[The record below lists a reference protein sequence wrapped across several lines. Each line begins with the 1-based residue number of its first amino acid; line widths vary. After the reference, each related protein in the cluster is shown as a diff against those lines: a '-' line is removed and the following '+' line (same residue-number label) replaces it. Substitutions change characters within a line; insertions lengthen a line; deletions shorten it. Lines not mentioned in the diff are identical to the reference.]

1 MRNMLTI
8 FQKEFKSYF
17 NSPIAYI
24 FIITFLLFS
33 SWLFFRT
40 FFLIGQAHMRPL
52 FGILPWLF
60 LILAPAITMRAWAEE
75 KKMGTMEVLMTLPL
89 KDYEIV
95 LGKFLAS
102 FIFLII
108 AVLLTFPLALTIY
121 FLGKPDNGTIIGGY
135 LGACLMGG
143 AYLAI
148 GLFISS
154 LTQNQIIAFIVSIVV
169 CFAFLIIGEDI
180 VLMSAPAILS
190 PVFTYLGLGAH
201 FESISRGVI
210 DSRDLLY
217 YSSVIGFFLF
227 LNTLAI
233 ESRKWK

>member
-1 MRNMLTI
+1 MKNMLTI

-60 LILAPAITMRAWAEE
+60 LILAPAITMRSWAEE

-121 FLGKPDNGTIIGGY
+121 FLGKPDNGTIVGGY

-154 LTQNQIIAFIVSIVV
+154 LTQNQIVAFIVSIVV

>member
-1 MRNMLTI
+1 MKNILTI
-8 FQKEFKSYF
+8 FFKELKSYF
-17 NSPIAYI
+17 NSPVAYI

-40 FFLIGQAHMRPL
+40 FFLAGQAHMRPL

-89 KDYEIV
+89 KEFEVV
-95 LGKFLAS
+95 LGKFFSS
-102 FIFLII
+102 FIFMII
-108 AVLLTFPLALTIY
+108 AVVLTFPLALTIY
-121 FLGKPDNGTIIGGY
+121 IMGDPDTGAILGGY

-154 LTQNQIIAFIVSIVV
+154 LTDNQIVAFIVSIVT
-169 CFAFLIIGEDI
+169 CFAFLIIGEDF
-180 VLMSAPAILS
+180 VLMSTPSMIV
-190 PVFTYLGLGAH
+190 PIFTYLGLGAH

-210 DSRDLLY
+210 DSRDIIY
-217 YSSVIGFFLF
+217 YFSVIGFFLF

>member
-1 MRNMLTI
+1 MRNTLTI

-40 FFLIGQAHMRPL
+40 FFLIGQAHLRPL

-75 KKMGTMEVLMTLPL
+75 KKLGTMEILMTLPL

-95 LGKFLAS
+95 LGKFFSS
-102 FIFLII
+102 FFFMII
-108 AVLLTFPLALTIY
+108 TIILTFPLPLTVYI
-121 FLGKPDNGTIIGGY
+121 LGNPDTGTIVGGY

-148 GLFISS
+148 GLFTSS
-154 LTQNQIIAFIVSIVV
+154 LTQNQIVAFIISIAI
-169 CFAFLIIGEDI
+169 CFALLIIGEDI
-180 VLMSAPAILS
+180 ALMSTPALLTPIFSYLS
-190 PVFTYLGLGAH
+190 LGTH
-201 FESISRGVI
+201 FQSISRGVI
-210 DSRDLLY
+210 DSRDLIY
-217 YSSVIGFFLF
+217 YFSVIGFFLF
-227 LNTLAI
+227 LNTLAL

>member
-1 MRNMLTI
+1 MRNTLTI

-40 FFLIGQAHMRPL
+40 FFLIGQAHLRPL

-75 KKMGTMEVLMTLPL
+75 KKLGTMEILMTLPL

-95 LGKFLAS
+95 LGKFFSS
-102 FIFLII
+102 FFFMII
-108 AVLLTFPLALTIY
+108 TIILTFPLPLTVYI
-121 FLGKPDNGTIIGGY
+121 LGNPDTGTIVGGY

-148 GLFISS
+148 GLFTSS
-154 LTQNQIIAFIVSIVV
+154 LTQNQIVAFIISIGI
-169 CFAFLIIGEDI
+169 CFALLIIGEDI
-180 VLMSAPAILS
+180 ALMSTPALLTPIFSYLS
-190 PVFTYLGLGAH
+190 LGTH
-201 FESISRGVI
+201 FQSISRGVI
-210 DSRDLLY
+210 DSRDLIY
-217 YSSVIGFFLF
+217 YFSVIGFFLF
-227 LNTLAI
+227 LNTLAL

>member
-1 MRNMLTI
+1 MITI

-102 FIFLII
+102 FIFLIT

-121 FLGKPDNGTIIGGY
+121 FLGEPDNGTIVGGY

-154 LTQNQIIAFIVSIVV
+154 LTQNQIVAFIVSIVV

>member
-1 MRNMLTI
+1 MSTISTI

-33 SWLFFRT
+33 GWLFFRT
-40 FFLIGQAHMRPL
+40 FFLIGQAHLRPL

-60 LILAPAITMRAWAEE
+60 LILAPAVTMRAWAEE
-75 KKMGTMEVLMTLPL
+75 KKLGTMEVLMTLPL
-89 KDYEIV
+89 RDYEAV
-95 LGKFLAS
+95 LGKFLANFV
-102 FIFLII
+102 FIII
-108 AVLLTFPLALTIY
+108 TLLLTFPLVATTY
-121 FLGKPDNGTIIGGY
+121 VLGEPDTGAIVGGY

-148 GLFISS
+148 GLFVSS
-154 LTQNQIIAFIVSIVV
+154 LTKNQIVAFIIGIVT
-169 CFAFLIIGEDI
+169 CFALLIVGEDI
-180 VLMSAPAILS
+180 VLMSAPSVVVPL
-190 PVFTYLGLGAH
+190 FTYLGLGAH

-210 DSRDLLY
+210 DSRDLIY
-217 YSSVIGFFLF
+217 YLSVIGFFLF
-227 LNTLAI
+227 LNTLAL

>member
-1 MRNMLTI
+1 MRNTLTI

-40 FFLIGQAHMRPL
+40 FFLIGQAHLRPL

-75 KKMGTMEVLMTLPL
+75 KKLGTMEILMTLPL

-95 LGKFLAS
+95 LGKFFSS
-102 FIFLII
+102 FFFMII
-108 AVLLTFPLALTIY
+108 TIILTFPLPLTVYI
-121 FLGKPDNGTIIGGY
+121 LGNPDTGTIVGGY

-148 GLFISS
+148 GLFTSS
-154 LTQNQIIAFIVSIVV
+154 LTQNQIVAFIISIVI
-169 CFAFLIIGEDI
+169 CFALLIIGEDI
-180 VLMSAPAILS
+180 ALMSTPALLTPIFSYLS
-190 PVFTYLGLGAH
+190 LGTH
-201 FESISRGVI
+201 FQSISRGVI
-210 DSRDLLY
+210 DSRDLIY
-217 YSSVIGFFLF
+217 YFSVIGFFLF
-227 LNTLAI
+227 LNTLAL

>member
-1 MRNMLTI
+1 MRNTLAI

-24 FIITFLLFS
+24 FIITFILFS

-40 FFLIGQAHMRPL
+40 FFLIGQAHLRPL

-75 KKMGTMEVLMTLPL
+75 KKLGTMEILMTLPI
-89 KDYEIV
+89 KDHEVV
-95 LGKFLAS
+95 LGKFFAS
-102 FIFLII
+102 FLFII
-108 AVLLTFPLALTIY
+108 TAVLLTFPLPLTVYI
-121 FLGKPDNGTIIGGY
+121 LGEPDTGTIVGGY

-154 LTQNQIIAFIVSIVV
+154 LTKNQIVAFIISIII
-169 CFAFLIIGEDI
+169 CFALLIIGEDF
-180 VLMSAPAILS
+180 VLMSTPSMIAPI
-190 PVFTYLGLGAH
+190 FTYLGLGAH

-210 DSRDLLY
+210 DSRDLIY
-217 YSSVIGFFLF
+217 YFSVIGFFLF

>member
-1 MRNMLTI
+1 MSNISTI

-33 SWLFFRT
+33 GWLFFRT
-40 FFLIGQAHMRPL
+40 FFLIGQAHLRPL

-60 LILAPAITMRAWAEE
+60 LILAPAVTMRAWAEE
-75 KKMGTMEVLMTLPL
+75 KKLGTMEVLMTLPL
-89 KDYEIV
+89 RDYEAV
-95 LGKFLAS
+95 LGKFLANFV
-102 FIFLII
+102 FIII
-108 AVLLTFPLALTIY
+108 TLLLTFPLVATTY
-121 FLGKPDNGTIIGGY
+121 VLGEPDTGAIVGGY

-148 GLFISS
+148 GLFVSS
-154 LTQNQIIAFIVSIVV
+154 LTKNQIVAFIIGIVT
-169 CFAFLIIGEDI
+169 CFALLIVGEDI
-180 VLMSAPAILS
+180 VLMSAPSVVVPL
-190 PVFTYLGLGAH
+190 FTYLGLGAH

-210 DSRDLLY
+210 DSRDLIY
-217 YSSVIGFFLF
+217 YLSVIGFFLF
-227 LNTLAI
+227 LNTLAL

>member
-1 MRNMLTI
+1 MRNILTI

-60 LILAPAITMRAWAEE
+60 LILAPAITMRSWAEE

-89 KDYEIV
+89 NVHEIV
-95 LGKFLAS
+95 IGKFLAS

-108 AVLLTFPLALTIY
+108 AVFLTFPLILTIY
-121 FLGKPDNGTIIGGY
+121 FLGKPDDGTIIGGY

-154 LTQNQIIAFIVSIVV
+154 LTQNQIVAFIVSIVI

-180 VLMSAPAILS
+180 VLMSTPAILS

-217 YSSVIGFFLF
+217 YFSVIGFFLF

>member
-1 MRNMLTI
+1 MRNILAI

-17 NSPIAYI
+17 NSPVAYI

-33 SWLFFRT
+33 NWLFFRT
-40 FFLIGQAHMRPL
+40 FFIIGQAHMRPL

-60 LILAPAITMRAWAEE
+60 LILAPAITMRSWAEE
-75 KKMGTMEVLMTLPL
+75 KKMGTIEVLMTLPL
-89 KDYEIV
+89 KDHEVV
-95 LGKFLAS
+95 LGKFFSSFFFMILAV
-102 FIFLII
+102 
-108 AVLLTFPLALTIY
+108 VLTIPLALTIT
-121 FLGKPDNGTIIGGY
+121 FLGNPDTGSIVGGY

-154 LTQNQIIAFIVSIVV
+154 LTKNQIVAFIMSIIT
-169 CFAFLIIGEDI
+169 CFALLILGEDL
-180 VLMSAPAILS
+180 VLMSTPSMIAPL
-190 PVFTYLGLGAH
+190 FTYLGLGAH

-210 DSRDLLY
+210 DSRDILY
-217 YSSVIGFFLF
+217 YVSVIGFFLF
-227 LNTLAI
+227 LNTLAL

>member
-1 MRNMLTI
+1 MKNILTI
-8 FQKEFKSYF
+8 FFKELKSYF
-17 NSPIAYI
+17 NSPVAYI

-40 FFLIGQAHMRPL
+40 FFLAGQAHMRPL

-89 KDYEIV
+89 KDFEVV
-95 LGKFLAS
+95 LGKFFSS
-102 FIFLII
+102 FIFMII
-108 AVLLTFPLALTIY
+108 AVVLTFPLALTIY
-121 FLGKPDNGTIIGGY
+121 IMGDPDTGAILGGY

-154 LTQNQIIAFIVSIVV
+154 LTNNQIVAFIVSIVT
-169 CFAFLIIGEDI
+169 CFAFLIIGEDF
-180 VLMSAPAILS
+180 VLMSTPSMLVPI
-190 PVFTYLGLGAH
+190 FTYLGLGAH

-210 DSRDLLY
+210 DSRDIIY
-217 YSSVIGFFLF
+217 YLSVIGFFLF

>member
-1 MRNMLTI
+1 MSTTSTI

-33 SWLFFRT
+33 GWLFFRT
-40 FFLIGQAHMRPL
+40 FFLIGQAHLRPL

-60 LILAPAITMRAWAEE
+60 LILAPAVTMRAWAEE
-75 KKMGTMEVLMTLPL
+75 KKLGTMEVLMTLPL
-89 KDYEIV
+89 RDYEAV
-95 LGKFLAS
+95 LGKFLANFV
-102 FIFLII
+102 FIII
-108 AVLLTFPLALTIY
+108 TLLLTFPLVATTY
-121 FLGKPDNGTIIGGY
+121 VLGEPDTGAIVGGY

-148 GLFISS
+148 GLFVSS
-154 LTQNQIIAFIVSIVV
+154 LTKNQIVAFIIGIVT
-169 CFAFLIIGEDI
+169 CFALLIVGEDI
-180 VLMSAPAILS
+180 VLMSAPSVVVPL
-190 PVFTYLGLGAH
+190 FTYLGLGAH

-210 DSRDLLY
+210 DSRDLIY
-217 YSSVIGFFLF
+217 YLSVIGFFLF
-227 LNTLAI
+227 LNTLAL

>member
-1 MRNMLTI
+1 MRNILTI

-40 FFLIGQAHMRPL
+40 FFLIGQAQLRAL

-75 KKMGTMEVLMTLPL
+75 KKLGTMEVLMTLPL
-89 KDYEIV
+89 KDYEAV
-95 LGKFLAS
+95 MGKFLAS
-102 FIFLII
+102 FIFIII

-121 FLGKPDNGTIIGGY
+121 ILGEPDTGTVVGSY

-154 LTQNQIIAFIVSIVV
+154 LTKNQIVAFIISVV
-169 CFAFLIIGEDI
+169 ACFVLLIIGEDI
-180 VLMSAPAILS
+180 VLMSTPSILV
-190 PVFTYLGLGAH
+190 PIFNYLGLGAH

-210 DSRDLLY
+210 DSRDLIY

>member
-1 MRNMLTI
+1 MMLTFSGSKLKKDI
-8 FQKEFKSYF
+8 FQ
-17 NSPIAYI
+17 
-24 FIITFLLFS
+24 
-33 SWLFFRT
+33 
-40 FFLIGQAHMRPL
+40 IGY
-52 FGILPWLF
+52 F

-102 FIFLII
+102 FIFLIT

-121 FLGKPDNGTIIGGY
+121 FLGEPDNGTIVGGY

-154 LTQNQIIAFIVSIVV
+154 LTQNQIVAFIVSIVV

-217 YSSVIGFFLF
+217 YSSLIGFFLF

>member
-1 MRNMLTI
+1 MSTTSTI

-33 SWLFFRT
+33 GWLFFRT
-40 FFLIGQAHMRPL
+40 FFLIGQAHLRPL

-60 LILAPAITMRAWAEE
+60 LILAPAVTMRAWAEE
-75 KKMGTMEVLMTLPL
+75 KKLGTMEVLMTLPL
-89 KDYEIV
+89 RDYEAV

-102 FIFLII
+102 FLFII
-108 AVLLTFPLALTIY
+108 ITLLLTFPLVATTY
-121 FLGKPDNGTIIGGY
+121 VLGEPDTGAIVGGY

-148 GLFISS
+148 GLFVSS
-154 LTQNQIIAFIVSIVV
+154 LTKNQIVAFIIGIVT
-169 CFAFLIIGEDI
+169 CFALLIVGEDI
-180 VLMSAPAILS
+180 VLMSAPSVVVPL
-190 PVFTYLGLGAH
+190 FTYLGLGTH
-201 FESISRGVI
+201 FESVSRGVI
-210 DSRDLLY
+210 DSRDLIY
-217 YSSVIGFFLF
+217 YLSVIGFFLF
-227 LNTLAI
+227 LNTLSL

>member
-1 MRNMLTI
+1 MRNILTI

-24 FIITFLLFS
+24 FIITFILFS

-40 FFLIGQAHMRPL
+40 FFLIGQAHLRSL
-52 FGILPWLF
+52 FSIFPWLF
-60 LILAPAITMRAWAEE
+60 LILAPSITMRAWAEE
-75 KKMGTMEVLMTLPL
+75 KKMGTIEVLMTLPL
-89 KDYEIV
+89 KDYEVV

-102 FIFLII
+102 FFFMFTT
-108 AVLLTFPLALTIY
+108 VVLTFPLAITVY
-121 FLGKPDNGTIIGGY
+121 SLGIPDTGSIIGGY
-135 LGACLMGG
+135 IGAVLMGG

-148 GLFISS
+148 GLFCSS
-154 LTQNQIIAFIVSIVV
+154 LTNNQIVAFIISTVS
-169 CFAFLIIGEDI
+169 CFILLIIGEDI
-180 VLMSAPAILS
+180 VLMSAPDTVVPLFS
-190 PVFTYLGLGAH
+190 YLGLGTH

-217 YSSVIGFFLF
+217 YFSTIGFFLF
-227 LNTLAI
+227 LNTLAL

>member
-1 MRNMLTI
+1 MRNILAI

-24 FIITFLLFS
+24 FIITFILFS

-75 KKMGTMEVLMTLPL
+75 KKLGTMEILMTLPI
-89 KDYEIV
+89 KDYEVV
-95 LGKFLAS
+95 LGKFFSSVL
-102 FIFLII
+102 FMIT
-108 AVLLTFPLALTIY
+108 AVFLTFPLPLTVY
-121 FLGKPDNGTIIGGY
+121 VLGNPDTGTIIGGY

-154 LTQNQIIAFIVSIVV
+154 LTKNQIVAFIVSIVT
-169 CFAFLIIGEDI
+169 CFALLVIGEDF
-180 VLMSAPAILS
+180 VLMSTPNMLAPI
-190 PVFTYLGLGAH
+190 FTYLGLGTH

-210 DSRDLLY
+210 DSRDLIY
-217 YSSVIGFFLF
+217 YFSVIGFFLF
-227 LNTLAI
+227 LNILTI

>member
-1 MRNMLTI
+1 MRNTLAI

-24 FIITFLLFS
+24 FIITFILFS

-40 FFLIGQAHMRPL
+40 FFLIGQAHLRPL

-75 KKMGTMEVLMTLPL
+75 KNLGTMEILMTLPI
-89 KDYEIV
+89 KDHEVV

-102 FIFLII
+102 FLFII
-108 AVLLTFPLALTIY
+108 TTVLLTFPLPLTVCI
-121 FLGKPDNGTIIGGY
+121 LGEPDIGTIVGGY

-154 LTQNQIIAFIVSIVV
+154 LTKNQVVAFIISIVI
-169 CFAFLIIGEDI
+169 CFALLIIGEDF
-180 VLMSAPAILS
+180 VLMSIPSMIAPIFA
-190 PVFTYLGLGAH
+190 YLGLGAH

-210 DSRDLLY
+210 DSRDLIY
-217 YSSVIGFFLF
+217 YFSVIGFFLF

>member
-1 MRNMLTI
+1 MRNTLAI

-24 FIITFLLFS
+24 FIITFILFS

-40 FFLIGQAHMRPL
+40 FFLVGQAHLRPL

-75 KKMGTMEVLMTLPL
+75 KKLGTMEILMTLPI
-89 KDYEIV
+89 KDHEVV
-95 LGKFLAS
+95 LGKFFAS
-102 FIFLII
+102 FLFII
-108 AVLLTFPLALTIY
+108 TAVLLTFPLPLTVYI
-121 FLGKPDNGTIIGGY
+121 LGEPDTGTIVGGY

-154 LTQNQIIAFIVSIVV
+154 LTKNQIVAFIISIIT
-169 CFAFLIIGEDI
+169 CFALLIIGEDF
-180 VLMSAPAILS
+180 VLMSTPSMIAPI
-190 PVFTYLGLGAH
+190 FTYLGLGAH

-210 DSRDLLY
+210 DSRDLIY
-217 YSSVIGFFLF
+217 YFSVIGFFLF

>member
-1 MRNMLTI
+1 MRNILTI

-40 FFLIGQAHMRPL
+40 FFLIGQAQLRAL

-60 LILAPAITMRAWAEE
+60 LILAPAVTMRAWAEE
-75 KKMGTMEVLMTLPL
+75 KKLGTMEVLMTLPL
-89 KDYEIV
+89 KDYEAV
-95 LGKFLAS
+95 MGKFLAS
-102 FIFLII
+102 FIFIII
-108 AVLLTFPLALTIY
+108 AVILTLPLALTVYI
-121 FLGKPDNGTIIGGY
+121 LGEPDTGTIIGSY

-154 LTQNQIIAFIVSIVV
+154 LTKNQIVAFIIGVVS
-169 CFAFLIIGEDI
+169 CFALLIIGEDI
-180 VLMSAPAILS
+180 VLMSTPSIIVPL
-190 PVFTYLGLGAH
+190 FTYLGLGAH

-210 DSRDLLY
+210 DSRDLIY
-217 YSSVIGFFLF
+217 YFSVIGFFLF